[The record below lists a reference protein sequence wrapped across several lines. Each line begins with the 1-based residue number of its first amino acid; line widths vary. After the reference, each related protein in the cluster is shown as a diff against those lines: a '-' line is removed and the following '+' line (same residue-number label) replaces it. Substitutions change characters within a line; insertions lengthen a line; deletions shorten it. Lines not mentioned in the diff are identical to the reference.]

1 MNIIDTAN
9 SVSGG
14 NENKTPVSFTADVAH
29 SRIGFTISHLVISE
43 LGGHFSNFQFDFT
56 SKENGFSDADIQL
69 KIPVAEINTGNAIR
83 DEHLKGPEFFDSQQY
98 PFIEFS
104 GKGLTQQ
111 TGNKFTL
118 PGHLTIKNSTVEMPL
133 TIIHLGSTT
142 DPMRNQNIEVF
153 QVIAKIDRF
162 SFGIGSEVPEVVIGR
177 TATLN
182 AHIEL
187 IGLVS

>member
-83 DEHLKGPEFFDSQQY
+83 DECKLPLKKDC
-98 PFIEFS
+98 
-104 GKGLTQQ
+104 
-111 TGNKFTL
+111 
-118 PGHLTIKNSTVEMPL
+118 
-133 TIIHLGSTT
+133 
-142 DPMRNQNIEVF
+142 
-153 QVIAKIDRF
+153 
-162 SFGIGSEVPEVVIGR
+162 
-177 TATLN
+177 
-182 AHIEL
+182 
-187 IGLVS
+187 